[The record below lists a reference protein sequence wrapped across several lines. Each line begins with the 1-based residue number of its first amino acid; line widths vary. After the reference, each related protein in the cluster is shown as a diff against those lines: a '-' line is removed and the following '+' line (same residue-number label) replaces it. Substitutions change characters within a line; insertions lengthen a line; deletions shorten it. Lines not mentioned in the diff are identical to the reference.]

1 MDGDGGVRALSILE
15 DKSQLNDL
23 NKRFDELMPKL
34 MEIENP
40 SAAVNED
47 HLKKIKSR
55 YFAGQNQI
63 TNETSNGLIRLY
75 TERSF
80 VAPLINT
87 VRDAKTPAYL
97 YKFSFKGPLS
107 YSTFY
112 TGHVKDY
119 GSVHCDELIY
129 LLESPLLFP
138 NNMQKFAEGSKEAIF
153 RTKFVKFITNFAVN
167 G

>member
-15 DKSQLNDL
+15 DKLQLNDL
-23 NKRFDELMPKL
+23 NKRFNELMPKL

-40 SAAVNED
+40 SAEINEKY
-47 HLKKIKSR
+47 LEKIKTR
-55 YFAGQNQI
+55 YFDGHSKI
-63 TNETSNGLIRLY
+63 TEETSDGLIRLY

-80 VAPLINT
+80 VAPMINT
-87 VRDAKTPAYL
+87 ARDSKTPTYL

-112 TGHVKDY
+112 TGRVKNY
-119 GSVHCDELIY
+119 GSVHCDELVY
-129 LLESPLLFP
+129 LLDSPLLFP
-138 NNMQKFAEGSKEAIF
+138 NMTQKFTAGSTPALF
-153 RTKFVKFITNFAVN
+153 RTKFVKFITSFAVN